1 MLLAAMAN
9 PAENVIRKSGGA
21 QTVADWCEVDVSN
34 VHRWTYPKDRGGSDG
49 VIPGWHQKVILAKAR
64 KAGKD
69 VQPSDF
75 FDVDALGENQ
85 ESTGGPRHPEPTPP
99 DELAKAS

>member
-49 VIPGWHQKVILAKAR
+49 LIPPRHQQIILERAR
-64 KAGKD
+64 KAGVD

-75 FDVDALGENQ
+75 FYSAALGEDTD
-85 ESTGGPRHPEPTPP
+85 EDGPRQREPSPPE
-99 DELAKAS
+99 EWKQAS